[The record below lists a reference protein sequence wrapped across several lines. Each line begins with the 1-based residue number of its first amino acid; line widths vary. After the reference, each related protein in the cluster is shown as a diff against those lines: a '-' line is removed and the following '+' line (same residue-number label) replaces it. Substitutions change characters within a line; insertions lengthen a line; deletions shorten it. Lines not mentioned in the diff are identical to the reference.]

1 MKITIIRDLNRDTD
15 FESTCRFLYDSSS
28 YEKIK
33 SLGLIEDMRRRKFD
47 FLNFDNSF
55 YDLEE
60 GYLYLDWEADYK
72 FRTGLD
78 WDWNNIP
85 KDYEILVDDE
95 NNLDLYNVIAESES
109 SIDYYEEDREVKL
122 KKRENLLC

>member
-15 FESTCRFLYDSSS
+15 FESTCRFLYDSPS

-60 GYLYLDWEADYK
+60 GYLYLDW
-72 FRTGLD
+72 
-78 WDWNNIP
+78 DWNNIP

-109 SIDYYEEDREVKL
+109 SFDYYEEDREVKL